1 MCKQTCFCDPHCEQ
15 QVCGYIWNKNIN
27 NLAADANS
35 VWEGARFLHVLWAG
49 LKFMSGVV
57 AEIRWVVEKKKLFS
71 QEVRSGGI
79 MQYLNLKY
87 CVFSAHIDG
96 IRIESGGSC
105 RRRDVYFSRFLSSA
119 ALIIMISKTLLIICW
134 DFVGLQNWCIALTC
148 LHVFDTSTC
157 LWHFSLSFYFLQC
170 FVLLAGKAPRLYN
183 TENGFIFSFTF
194 QCPSEPAC
202 TIKGPGIL
210 ISHSYYCYYY
220 N

>member
-27 NLAADANS
+27 NLAADVNS

-49 LKFMSGVV
+49 LKFMSGDSQTCGWDPVS
-57 AEIRWVVEKKKLFS
+57 RGKKKLFS

-134 DFVGLQNWCIALTC
+134 DFVGLQNECIALTC
-148 LHVFDTSTC
+148 LHVFDTSV
-157 LWHFSLSFYFLQC
+157 W
-170 FVLLAGKAPRLYN
+170 A
-183 TENGFIFSFTF
+183 FIFFSALF
-194 QCPSEPAC
+194 C
-202 TIKGPGIL
+202 
-210 ISHSYYCYYY
+210 
-220 N
+220 